1 MATKKKPSALNA
13 AKLRIQELEA
23 RLESQIRHSESLN
36 KGLEE
41 QNATNKALF
50 ISLEEARKEKQQF
63 DNDTSSYEGLRI
75 FLLSKLRDK
84 RPPFVNSLFTNV
96 KETINTD
103 IVCKVDKLRE
113 RLISLKNEHE
123 DLTSDLTRAESY
135 KL

>member
-36 KGLEE
+36 KELEQ

-50 ISLEEARKEKQQF
+50 VSFDEIRKEKQQF
-63 DNDTSSYEGLRI
+63 DNDTSGYEGLRT

-113 RLISLKNEHE
+113 RLISLENEHG
-123 DLTSDLTRAESY
+123 DLTSDLARAKSY

>member
-13 AKLRIQELEA
+13 AKLRIQELETD
-23 RLESQIRHSESLN
+23 LEYKKHSYESLN
-36 KGLEE
+36 KELE
-41 QNATNKALF
+41 QQISANKALF
-50 ISLEEARKEKQQF
+50 VSLEEARKEKQQF
-63 DNDTSSYEGLRI
+63 DNDTSSYEGLRT

-113 RLISLKNEHE
+113 RLISLENEHG
-123 DLTSDLTRAESY
+123 DLTSDLAKAESY

>member
-36 KGLEE
+36 KELEQ

-50 ISLEEARKEKQQF
+50 VSFDEIRKEKQQF
-63 DNDTSSYEGLRI
+63 DNDTSSYEGLRT

-113 RLISLKNEHE
+113 RLISLENEHG
-123 DLTSDLTRAESY
+123 DLTSDLARAESY

>member
-1 MATKKKPSALNA
+1 MATKNKPSALNA
-13 AKLRIQELEA
+13 AKLRIKELEA
-23 RLESQIRHSESLN
+23 RLESQIKHSESLN

-50 ISLEEARKEKQQF
+50 MSLEEARKEKQQF
-63 DNDTSSYEGLRI
+63 DHDTSGYEGLRS

-103 IVCKVDKLRE
+103 IVCKIDKFKE
-113 RLISLKNEHE
+113 RLDNLENEHR
-123 DLTSDLTRAESY
+123 DLTSDLSRAESY